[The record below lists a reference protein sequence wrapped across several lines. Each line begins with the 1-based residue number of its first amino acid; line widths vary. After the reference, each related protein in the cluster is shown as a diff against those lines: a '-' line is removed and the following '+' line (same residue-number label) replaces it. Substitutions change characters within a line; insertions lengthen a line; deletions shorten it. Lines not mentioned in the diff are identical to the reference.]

1 MNRRIKAVIF
11 DLDGVITD
19 TAELHFKAWQRLARE
34 INIYFDREINKRLKG
49 VDRLA
54 SLEIILEKSKKQYTP
69 EEKHIL
75 TEIKNSYYRQELQS
89 ITPDNILPGALKALN
104 VTKGRGIK
112 TAIASASK
120 NAFSIIDK
128 LELRQYFNYIVDSG
142 NIKKGKPDPE
152 IFLCAAANLNT
163 DAKSCIGV
171 EDSKAG
177 IKAIKAA
184 GMFALGIGRS
194 DELEEA
200 DRVIMT
206 LEEFNIEEY
215 ENIVSTVTT
224 QYY

>member
-54 SLEIILEKSKKQYTP
+54 SLEIILENSKKQYTL
-69 EEKHIL
+69 EEKHVL
-75 TEIKNSYYRQELQS
+75 TERKNSYYRQALQG

-104 VTKGRGIK
+104 VTKGKGIK
-112 TAIASASK
+112 TAIASVSK
-120 NAFSIIDK
+120 NAFLIIDK
-128 LELRQYFNYIVDSG
+128 LELRQYFDYIVDSSR
-142 NIKKGKPDPE
+142 IKKGKPDPE
-152 IFLCAAANLNT
+152 IFLCAAANLNI
-163 DAKSCIGV
+163 DAKACIGV

-184 GMFALGIGRS
+184 GMFALGIGHS

-200 DRVIMT
+200 DKVIMT